1 MIPVV
6 VLILLA
12 LPLPEKKKENFFV
25 KLVEV
30 ATVQYH
36 LDQPAIWVA
45 GLATWWEH

>member
-36 LDQPAIWVA
+36 LDQQAI
-45 GLATWWEH
+45 